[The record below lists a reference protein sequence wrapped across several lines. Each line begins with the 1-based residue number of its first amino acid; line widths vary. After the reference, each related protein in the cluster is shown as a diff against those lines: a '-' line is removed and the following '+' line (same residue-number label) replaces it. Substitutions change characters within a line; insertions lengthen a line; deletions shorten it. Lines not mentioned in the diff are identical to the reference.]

1 MAMSSSITGFGSVT
15 EAPSLPEGFT
25 DTFSSHLVYANGIN
39 FHVVTGGH
47 GSALLLL
54 GGWPQNWYAWRHL
67 MPALAQNFTVIAV
80 DPRGV
85 GLSDKPDTG
94 YDGETLAQDMFALM
108 TALGHQQFS
117 MAGHDI
123 GMWVGYTMIAS
134 HPERIRKIALG
145 EALIPGISDSPPL
158 ISDERHL
165 SDFLW
170 HFNFNRT
177 LGINEDLV
185 KDREDIY
192 FGYQFATK
200 SGKPDAL
207 PPEAIHFYIESIKRD
222 PKALKASFD
231 YYRAIDQSIPQYR
244 ERAKKRVTDIPILA
258 FAGALSCG
266 EGVEIELR
274 SIADNVESLMLNNC
288 GHYPAEEQP
297 DELLS
302 AFQRFFIAD
311 DK

>member
-1 MAMSSSITGFGSVT
+1 MSSSITGFGSVT
-15 EAPSLPEGFT
+15 EVPSLPEGFT
-25 DTFSSHLVYANGIN
+25 DIFSSHLVYANGIN
-39 FHVVTGGH
+39 IHVVTGGH

-85 GLSDKPDTG
+85 GLSDKPDTS

-123 GMWVGYTMIAS
+123 GMWVGYTMMAS

-177 LGINEDLV
+177 IGINEDLV
-185 KDREDIY
+185 RDREDVY

-207 PPEAIHFYIESIKRD
+207 PPEAIRFYIESIKRD

-244 ERAKKRVTDIPILA
+244 ERAKTRVTDVPILA
-258 FAGALSCG
+258 FSGALSCG

-274 SIADNVESLMLNNC
+274 SIADNVESIIINNC

-297 DELLS
+297 EELLS
-302 AFQRFFIAD
+302 AFQKFFIPD
-311 DK
+311 GK